1 MKYKISL
8 LLTLFS
14 LNLIPDEQL
23 YLVDLILI
31 KYLPE
36 FETNEQF
43 LPPDLEIPENIT
55 LLTEFSYPK
64 LEINSLPLTL
74 GYKFQDLFMS
84 VKIEE
89 ESDLLNFE
97 NETLFGNEA
106 IPSLEI
112 IPTLEVKKSIF
123 EIDSAREFSLS
134 PEVSRIAR
142 SRDFRVISTKSWF
155 QNIKNKEEAEIIFI
169 DSDFFKGS
177 RIFGF
182 FQLYKERFLHFNSNL
197 YLSELDPLI
206 SQEER
211 LIFGKNVF
219 DEEKEFDIFEE
230 KNQKVLYDAYHS
242 KKLRSGELHY
252 MDHPKFGMLVKLT
265 KAQKELSFPD
275 NGSLKN

>member
-1 MKYKISL
+1 MKYKISI

-36 FETNEQF
+36 FETKEQF
-43 LPPDLEIPENIT
+43 LQPELEIPENIT

-89 ESDLLNFE
+89 ELDILNFDK
-97 NETLFGNEA
+97 ETLSDTRA
-106 IPSLEI
+106 

-123 EIDSAREFSLS
+123 ELDSAREFSLA
-134 PEVSRIAR
+134 PEVSKIAR

-155 QNIKNKEEAEIIFI
+155 QNIKNKDEAEIIFL

-182 FQLYKERFLHFNSNL
+182 FQLYKERFLHLNTKL
-197 YLSELDPLI
+197 YLSELDPLFT
-206 SQEER
+206 QDER
-211 LIFGKNVF
+211 LIVGKNIF
-219 DEEKEFDIFEE
+219 NEEKELDIYEE
-230 KNQKVLYDAYHS
+230 KNQKVLYEVMHL
-242 KKLRSGELHY
+242 KKFRSGELHY
-252 MDHPKFGMLVKLT
+252 VDHPKFGMLIKLT
-265 KAQKELSFPD
+265 KAQKEIS
-275 NGSLKN
+275 SLDSGLTKN